1 MECVYCAVWTESS
14 SVMQV
19 NFRHKG

>member
-1 MECVYCAVWTESS
+1 VVWTESL